1 MVTPTIVTIATLDF
15 AFVMLAESSLSF
27 LGLGIQSPDFSW
39 GLMVAQGKEYLGTA
53 WWLAFWPGLAITL
66 TTMSLNLFANWLRI
80 VGDPVQ
86 RWRLEARNQS

>member
-1 MVTPTIVTIATLDF
+1 
-15 AFVMLAESSLSF
+15 
-27 LGLGIQSPDFSW
+27 
-39 GLMVAQGKEYLGTA
+39 MVAQGKEYLGTA